1 MTPKKPRAAPDAAEH
16 PLLPDMTMV
25 VSVPVDWEVDTLR
38 LRRTVEHGTIILELR
53 TGLWAATASLSRA
66 TVAGLQ
72 SVTPEDAVRS
82 LRERLLAAVKNK
94 SIFKKELEDTCQQLL

>member
-1 MTPKKPRAAPDAAEH
+1 MTLKKPRAAPDAVER
-16 PLLPDMTMV
+16 PLSPDMTMV

-38 LRRTVEHGTIILELR
+38 LRRTVEHGTVILELR

-72 SVTPEDAVRS
+72 SAAPEDAVRS
-82 LRERLLAAVKNK
+82 LRECLLAAAKNK
-94 SIFKKELEDTCQQLL
+94 FILKKELEDTCQQLL